1 MQRATTQLQE
11 AVKVTV
17 GHPLMRPSLDPGLSP
32 SWWTPEVV
40 VVVQVRK
47 GKKLR
52 FFFLQQSSTNKYKS
66 RAC

>member
-1 MQRATTQLQE
+1 MQCATTQLQE

-40 VVVQVRK
+40 VQIRK
-47 GKKLR
+47 GKNLR
-52 FFFLQQSSTNKYKS
+52 FFFTTIKYKQI
-66 RAC
+66 